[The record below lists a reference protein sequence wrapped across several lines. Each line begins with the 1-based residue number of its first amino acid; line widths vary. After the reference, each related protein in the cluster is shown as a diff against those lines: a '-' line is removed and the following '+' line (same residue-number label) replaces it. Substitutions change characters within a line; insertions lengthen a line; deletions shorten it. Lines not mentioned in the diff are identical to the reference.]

1 MNLTK
6 GQKEALARRAQK
18 IVDEK
23 RNTKKE
29 ELMKNWVPTPEEQEY
44 LHNVEIVVSAIEKAR
59 TVAEKAGFRP
69 CYRGFE
75 VCGEIDRGRTINY
88 RSDDTLEEV
97 TTYLQSSWAEK
108 QLTDIKYPTWEE
120 VVDEVELLTMSKDF
134 DVDAFLKKYQD
145 L

>member
-1 MNLTK
+1 MNLTR
-6 GQKEALARRAQK
+6 GQKDALARRAQK

-29 ELMKNWVPTPEEQEY
+29 ELMKNWVPTPEEQKY
-44 LHNVEIVVSAIEKAR
+44 LHDLEPVVAAIEKAK
-59 TVAEKAGFRP
+59 AAAKEAGFQI
-69 CYRGFE
+69 CYSGFQVCNE
-75 VCGEIDRGRTINY
+75 VDRGRTIYYN
-88 RSDDTLEEV
+88 SDDTLEEV
-97 TTYLQSSWAEK
+97 MLCLKSSWAEK
-108 QLTDIKYPTWEE
+108 QLSDKKYPTWDE